1 MTYFLSL
8 KKVTWFSVIWI
19 LCLIVAFSVEFEW
32 NTKELDLDFDSAW
45 KNGDLESLE
54 YIISH
59 ELDQNS
65 KNELLI
71 WACKG
76 KNNTEIARILL
87 KNGADL
93 KARDPNGFEFWDPLT
108 AAVENK
114 NP

>member
-1 MTYFLSL
+1 MLSL
-8 KKVTWFSVIWI
+8 KTVTWFSAIWI
-19 LCLIVAFSVEFEW
+19 FFLIVAFSVEFAW

-65 KNELLI
+65 KNELLFR
-71 WACKG
+71 ACKE

-87 KNGADL
+87 KNGA
-93 KARDPNGFEFWDPLT
+93 N
-108 AAVENK
+108 
-114 NP
+114 